1 MSALALRGDT
11 EADTGA
17 SLWAERYDRALGDI
31 LALQDEIAE
40 EVAGAIEPELLK
52 KQGQRGAERAQSFT
66 AWVSSR
72 TL

>member
-17 SLWAERYDRALGDI
+17 LLWAERYDRALSDI
-31 LALQDEIAE
+31 LALQEEIAR
-40 EVAGAIEPELLK
+40 AIEPELLTK
-52 KQGQRGAERAQSFT
+52 EGQRGAERAQSLT